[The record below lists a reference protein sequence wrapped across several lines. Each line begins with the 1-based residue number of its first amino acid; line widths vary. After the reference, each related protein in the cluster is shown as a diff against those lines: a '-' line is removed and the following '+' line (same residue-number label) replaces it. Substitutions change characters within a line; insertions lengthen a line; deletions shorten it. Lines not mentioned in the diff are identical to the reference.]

1 MFDVAFAFKALFVKC
16 VEPTLFLL
24 VYPPEFLFYWK
35 CNIRDCH
42 AFILGINVSIGL
54 LEGNSF
60 R

>member
-1 MFDVAFAFKALFVKC
+1 MPQCAFAFKAFFVKC

-35 CNIRDCH
+35 CNIHDH
-42 AFILGINVSIGL
+42 HTFILVIDVSIGL
-54 LEGNSF
+54 LEDDSF